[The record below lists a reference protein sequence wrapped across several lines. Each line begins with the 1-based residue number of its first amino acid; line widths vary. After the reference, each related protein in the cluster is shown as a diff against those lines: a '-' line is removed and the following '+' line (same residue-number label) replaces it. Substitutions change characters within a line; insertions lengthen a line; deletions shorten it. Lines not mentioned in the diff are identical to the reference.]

1 MTSTDQGRF
10 EPRRTWLVLGLILAL
25 AALVRVFSFRG
36 YTTYDAAEYTRLAHM
51 LITGAFRP
59 GMLWFFPVFS
69 MRVGLFAPVA
79 LAFRVGG
86 VNEAMLIAYPFLLS
100 MLSVLVAYFAA
111 KAMFG
116 ARAGLIAACL
126 LALLPIDAGH
136 ASQLLPDLPAA
147 FWMNAGVLLTYAGS
161 RRETVSGKVVCG
173 ALAGLSLFA
182 SWLCKETVLYL
193 LPFVGLYMLW
203 LVIKDRRNA
212 ALLAAGT
219 VVAGLF
225 AGLESWTYHRYAGD
239 YLLRFHALG
248 PKAGGGTNR
257 MMRTVTTAG
266 TARYLVHRAGEVLH
280 FTLLNV
286 DDFGLTPAAALFACA
301 YAAFRRK
308 RRFLLPA
315 LWFCWLLLL
324 FGFGSASLRTYS
336 PLHLSMTRFQYPM
349 LLPAI
354 LLISGLASSFLS
366 PSGPTEPEM
375 PYRARLF
382 SRLLLITYLS
392 VLFLVTATWGVRL
405 GMGRECRVEREIAG
419 VLKPTDPLYTDWHT
433 AVALQFFWKFPA
445 TDSTHDF
452 EGVTLSQLPSRVYV
466 LLNRDELKAM
476 RYNAKYVLPRFLDS
490 VPPTWQKLRDKDNAI
505 LYWIPPFPV
514 SN

>member
-1 MTSTDQGRF
+1 MTIAVPGPIISLTRSERERAILIICSAVALCLGGFVALGTAQWLASTI
-10 EPRRTWLVLGLILAL
+10 LVVMIF
-25 AALVRVFSFRG
+25 V
-36 YTTYDAAEYTRLAHM
+36 T
-51 LITGAFRP
+51 
-59 GMLWFFPVFS
+59 
-69 MRVGLFAPVA
+69 A
-79 LAFRVGG
+79 LAFDY
-86 VNEAMLIAYPFLLS
+86 VNS
-100 MLSVLVAYFAA
+100 
-111 KAMFG
+111 
-116 ARAGLIAACL
+116 C
-126 LALLPIDAGH
+126 
-136 ASQLLPDLPAA
+136 SQLGHL
-147 FWMNAGVLLTYAGS
+147 GS
-161 RRETVSGKVVCG
+161 HRLQSIE
-173 ALAGLSLFA
+173 
-182 SWLCKETVLYL
+182 
-193 LPFVGLYMLW
+193 
-203 LVIKDRRNA
+203 NA
-212 ALLAAGT
+212 ALRLQ
-219 VVAGLF
+219 L
-225 AGLESWTYHRYAGD
+225 
-239 YLLRFHALG
+239 
-248 PKAGGGTNR
+248 
-257 MMRTVTTAG
+257 
-266 TARYLVHRAGEVLH
+266 
-280 FTLLNV
+280 
-286 DDFGLTPAAALFACA
+286 
-301 YAAFRRK
+301 AAFRRK